1 MLKNLSEGARYA
13 LLAYTAWGLFPLYW
27 KLLGHLPALAIFG
40 QRVFWS
46 LVFYSLMR
54 AVWRRERMFSFRLL
68 PRQWWGIALSSLL
81 IGSNWLLYIWAVNTD
96 HIVETSLGYF
106 INPLVNILLGVV
118 FLHERLTRPQKI
130 AVLLALAGVLVLTV
144 EGGRLPWIAL
154 ALAATFSLYGFTR
167 KKIGVPTLEG
177 AQLEALLMLAPVA
190 LLVSREP
197 FAWGTVSWVDWGFLV
212 GAGVVTGLPL
222 LWFIEAAKRLPYY
235 LMGFFQYIAPTL
247 QFLTGVVIFH
257 EPLTTWK
264 LVGFAFI
271 WAGIFLTLQDGVR
284 SLRRSRPR

>member
-1 MLKNLSEGARYA
+1 MLKNVPEGTRSA

-54 AVWRRERMFSFRLL
+54 ALWRRERMFSFRLTV
-68 PRQWWGIALSSLL
+68 RQWWGIALSSLL
-81 IGSNWLLYIWAVNTD
+81 IGGNWLLYIWAVNTG

-106 INPLVNILLGVV
+106 INPLVNILLGVA
-118 FLHERLTRPQKI
+118 FLQERLTRSQKV
-130 AVLLALAGVLVLTV
+130 AVLLALAGVVVLTV

-154 ALAATFSLYGFTR
+154 ALATTFSLYGFTR
-167 KKIGVPTLEG
+167 KKIGVPALEG

-190 LLVSREP
+190 LLVSREH
-197 FAWGTVSWVDWGFLV
+197 FAWGSVSWVDWGFLV

-222 LWFIEAAKRLPYY
+222 LWFIEAARRLPYY

-247 QFLTGVVIFH
+247 QFLTGVLIFR
-257 EPLTTWK
+257 EPLTSWK

-271 WAGIFLTLQDGVR
+271 WAGIFLTLQEGVR
-284 SLRRSRPR
+284 SLRRSAPR